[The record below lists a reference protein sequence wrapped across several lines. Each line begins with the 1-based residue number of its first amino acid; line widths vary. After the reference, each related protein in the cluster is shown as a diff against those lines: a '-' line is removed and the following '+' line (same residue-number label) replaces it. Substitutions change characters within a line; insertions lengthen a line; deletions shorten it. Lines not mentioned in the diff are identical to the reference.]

1 MSKFL
6 HIIKSCN
13 FKTELVPVVF
23 VDIINI
29 LEIAFN
35 NLEIFK
41 SFKFNFLLLDTFF
54 KGKGDLLK
62 NCSFQYLSNFLRRA
76 NKLELSVG
84 LAGKVKQSQVP
95 DLLKLK
101 PKIIGFRSA
110 VCKKNIRN
118 DAISGKKLEKI
129 HQLFKLDTS

>member
-54 KGKGDLLK
+54 KGKVVIFSK
-62 NCSFQYLSNFLRRA
+62 TVHF
-76 NKLELSVG
+76 
-84 LAGKVKQSQVP
+84 
-95 DLLKLK
+95 
-101 PKIIGFRSA
+101 
-110 VCKKNIRN
+110 NICQIFYEEQIN
-118 DAISGKKLEKI
+118 
-129 HQLFKLDTS
+129 